1 MTDVTMLPNPSA
13 PSINPD
19 FRTVL
24 KQKVIE
30 TFLGLIPEQ
39 DLEKMIEA
47 EVKEFFENKEN
58 QIFKVGNVVMKKKD
72 AEAAG
77 AIFRERDSWP
87 RTDNP
92 DVDAKVLQSVC
103 PMGPFRL
110 LVWSTLRDHLKVK
123 FINIL
128 TDVNKGL
135 GKELDNWLLTEATE
149 GLKDSHS
156 LNFNALSM
164 KMSNFALHNTMKA
177 AATSAVH
184 TVAMCMPANEEKNK
198 LLSNAPLDASI
209 FFKPEGNP

>member
-30 TFLGLIPEQ
+30 TFLGLIPEH

-149 GLKDSHS
+149 GLKESHT

-164 KMSNFALHNTMKA
+164 KMSNFALHSTMKA
-177 AATSAVH
+177 AAASAIQ
-184 TVAMCMPANEEKNK
+184 TVAMCMPSDVMNNLLNK
-198 LLSNAPLDASI
+198 PPMDAS
-209 FFKPEGNP
+209 FFFNREMNP